1 MYTYCGHYHDYE
13 GGKRFSCATQMSYAG
28 CPTTDYSTETTT
40 TTSIGSDTTSTD
52 LVGPS
57 QQGDIIYIGD

>member
-1 MYTYCGHYHDYE
+1 MYTYCGHYTMRVGNVFHMQL
-13 GGKRFSCATQMSYAG
+13 KMSYVG
-28 CPTTDYSTETTT
+28 CPTTDYSTGTTT

-52 LVGPS
+52 LVDPS

>member
-1 MYTYCGHYHDYE
+1 
-13 GGKRFSCATQMSYAG
+13 MSYVG
-28 CPTTDYSTETTT
+28 YPTTDYSTDATT

-52 LVGPS
+52 PVDQS

>member
-1 MYTYCGHYHDYE
+1 MRVGNVFHVQL
-13 GGKRFSCATQMSYAG
+13 KMSYVG
-28 CPTTDYSTETTT
+28 CPTTDYSTGTTT

-52 LVGPS
+52 LVDPS